1 MQLVSNLKQLEAT
14 FFPDADTIQ
23 IVVGL
28 MDLLYQTR
36 FSYVGQ
42 SGWKSDASK
51 DKRLLFDPRRMRR
64 RFELFEKITLASLA
78 RQTDPDFKL
87 VLLTALSMPETYAKT
102 LEHMCFDIL
111 GADRV
116 TILAR
121 PPRVAGKVF
130 KSHTQTSFEPDQKVC
145 QVVLDDD
152 DAVSQDFTEVC
163 KDESRRALLS
173 DYDDDPTRFLSF
185 ARGKTLYVEDGKL
198 TNLSD
203 KHSPLVNLGLTLAS
217 RADTDKHPFLTSHLA
232 IAHRHP
238 SLVINTVRPFYLRT
252 VHDHN
257 DSRSP
262 HKTEWLTPEEIADV
276 AEYFPFL
283 KEHFK
288 TQIACAA

>member
-1 MQLVSNLKQLEAT
+1 
-14 FFPDADTIQ
+14 
-23 IVVGL
+23 
-28 MDLLYQTR
+28 MDLFYQTR

-51 DKRLLFDPRRMRR
+51 NAELLFSPRRMRR

-78 RQTDPDFKL
+78 KQTDPHFSL
-87 VLLTALSMPETYAKT
+87 VLLTALSMPENYAKM
-102 LEHMCFDIL
+102 LKQMCFDIL
-111 GADRV
+111 GSGRV

-121 PPRVAGKVF
+121 PPRIAGKVF
-130 KSHTQTSFEPDQKVC
+130 RSHTQTSCMPDQKIC

-152 DAVSQDFTEVC
+152 DAVSQDFTEIC

-173 DYDDDPTRFLSF
+173 DYDDDPSRFVSF
-185 ARGKTLYVEDGKL
+185 VGGKSLYVEDGKL

-203 KHSPLVNLGLTLAS
+203 KHSPLINLGLTLAS
-217 RADTDKHPFLTSHLA
+217 RADTEKHPFLTSHLA

-238 SLVINTVRPFYLRT
+238 SLVINTNRPFYLRT
-252 VHDHN
+252 VHDYN

-262 HKTEWLTPEEIADV
+262 HKTDWLTPDEIADV

-283 KEHFK
+283 KKHFEQ
-288 TQIACAA
+288 QIAQAA